1 MGHHLRNLRRNKRKL
16 YLCQKYIE
24 NGKDFFQEPVLIHE
38 NYLPTNSNGEL
49 ISLGMEYPMY
59 LKIKTSI
66 REKDLFHPKDRLYV
80 YKTPPVTHDA
90 LCNEADYEVYK
101 EPLQFINEYEVMLKR
116 LSDDN
121 E

>member
-1 MGHHLRNLRRNKRKL
+1 MNNLKRNKRKL
-16 YLCQKYIE
+16 YLCNKYKEGNKYLFSKPIE
-24 NGKDFFQEPVLIHE
+24 LYE

-66 REKDLFHPKDRLYV
+66 REKDLFHPKDRLYI
-80 YKTPPVTHDA
+80 YKEPPVEHDD
-90 LCNEADYEVYK
+90 LCDDADYEVYK
-101 EPLQFINEYEVMLKR
+101 EPLQFINEYEVMLRR

>member
-1 MGHHLRNLRRNKRKL
+1 MNNLKRNKRKL
-16 YLCQKYIE
+16 YLCNKYEEDDKYFYRQPIE
-24 NGKDFFQEPVLIHE
+24 LYE

-49 ISLGMEYPMY
+49 ITLGLEYPMY

-80 YKTPPVTHDA
+80 YKQPPEEFDE
-90 LCNEADYEVYK
+90 LCDDADYEVYK